1 LISPAAPPPAIHCRH
16 FAKNPMCRQL
26 PANPNVSPY
35 SAAWAALQA
44 QPGRAPEFARLQVTF
59 GPARALDRNDTS
71 LPLYADVGAEGSV
84 AHTVRCGGV
93 PYSAF
98 VCGKTGVAGAR
109 IRIPRGAFPE
119 GNEDAH
125 LSIED
130 DAARREYDFWGASMP
145 SDVPDSPFDTKTGG
159 QCAYDGDGTDCSGST
174 ATGIA
179 TSLGAIDP
187 RALVTAEADPHG
199 TLPSA
204 IATSALCA
212 SRTWVYPA
220 TFSDGGNTDATA
232 ACKGALGAN
241 GRPPEGTRFFLDLSD
256 ADVNATSNAPYVKV
270 VLRTLDREHFG
281 GTITDTNWSGSP
293 GLAFGF
299 LRDGWSALANER
311 PLFARDLPITTNGI
325 DLAKTLRFCTNGTC

>member
-1 LISPAAPPPAIHCRH
+1 MPPQAPPAIHCRH
-16 FAKNPMCRQL
+16 FATNPMCRQL
-26 PANPNVSPY
+26 PANPSVSPY

-44 QPGRAPEFARLQVTF
+44 RPGQPPEFARLTVAF
-59 GPARALDRNDTS
+59 GTARPLDRDDGS
-71 LPLYADVGAEGSV
+71 LPLYADAGNAGSV
-84 AHTVRCGGV
+84 AHVVRCSGL

-98 VCGKTGVAGAR
+98 VCRKTGVASLR
-109 IRIPRGAFPE
+109 IRIPRGAFPQ
-119 GNEDAH
+119 GGDDRH

-130 DAARREYDFWGASMP
+130 DAAKREYDFWGASMP

-187 RALVTAEADPHG
+187 RALVAAEADPHG

-220 TFSDGGNTDATA
+220 TFSDGGNTDATP

-281 GTITDTNWSGSP
+281 GTITDTNWSGAP
-293 GLAFGF
+293 GLAFNF
-299 LRDGWSALANER
+299 LRDGWSALASER
-311 PLFARDLPITTNGI
+311 PIFTRDLPITTNGI